1 LELWNSNID
10 VSFIN
15 IKGPV
20 VESKKIAKTSLGM
33 PTANFKVDENLG
45 KSLISYPN
53 GIYVGNFKFL
63 KNPDISYR
71 AVCSLGIN
79 MHYEN

>member
-1 LELWNSNID
+1 MELWNTYID
-10 VSFIN
+10 VPCIN
-15 IKGPV
+15 IKGSV
-20 VESKKIAKTSLGM
+20 VESKRIASTSLGM
-33 PTANFKVDENLG
+33 PTANFKVDQALG

-53 GIYVGNFKFL
+53 GIYAGTFRFL